1 MSTTSAVLTVLG
13 GLSLT
18 GVIVAL
24 SIESECCP
32 AFKGQRLLG
41 CFMCPSNLRLEATGH
56 GTREARTFPVLGMGV
71 AFANVGKIFLYC
83 LEIFFTV

>member
-24 SIESECCP
+24 SIESEC
-32 AFKGQRLLG
+32 
-41 CFMCPSNLRLEATGH
+41 
-56 GTREARTFPVLGMGV
+56 
-71 AFANVGKIFLYC
+71 
-83 LEIFFTV
+83 